1 MVQYANLLFPLY
13 VYPINNAWESL
24 ISAASQY
31 PDVTFTAVINPS
43 TGPAPD
49 ANGCPE
55 KNYVEGIASLNKYPN
70 IHTMGHVHTA
80 NRWDCGNLGTDI
92 CFCTAPAANVK
103 ANITTYANWATKG
116 CAGWSTINLDIH
128 IDSIFID
135 EAPGEDGGECLSCMT
150 DLTNHA
156 KTALTSAT
164 GGEVLFN
171 AGAATDLS
179 YFDVADA
186 IVILESTQ
194 AEYEMIPDI
203 GVRNGNGKYYN
214 KSPIIIHSASNAT
227 DKIQR
232 DTSTVLGL
240 DRDAFH
246 SLFYT
251 DRLTDRYAYFPYD
264 WAEIV
269 KEVNAVAQA
278 NKAILGGQD

>member
-1 MVQYANLLFPLY
+1 MVQYANFLFPLY
-13 VYPINNAWESL
+13 VYPINNAWEPL
-24 ISAASQY
+24 TSAASQY
-31 PDVTFTAVINPS
+31 PDITFTAVINPS

-49 ANGCPE
+49 VNGCPN
-55 KNYVEGIASLNKYPN
+55 KDYVEAIASLNKYPN
-70 IHTMGHVHTA
+70 IHTMGYVHTA
-80 NRWDCGNLGTDI
+80 NKWDCGPDGDWI
-92 CFCTAPAANVK
+92 CSCTAPAEEVK
-103 ANITTYANWATKG
+103 ANITTYASWATKG
-116 CAGWSTINLDIH
+116 CAGWSTVNPDIH

-135 EAPGEDGGECLSCMT
+135 EAPVEDDGVKCLSYMT

-156 KTALTSAT
+156 KTTLTSAT

-171 AGAATDLS
+171 AGYTTNLA
-179 YFDVADA
+179 YFDVADV
-186 IVILESTQ
+186 IIILEDTQ
-194 AEYEMIPDI
+194 ENYEEIPNI
-203 GVRNGNGKYYN
+203 GVRNGNGKYYS
-214 KSPIIIHSASNAT
+214 KSSMIIHSASNAT

-251 DRLTDRYAYFPYD
+251 DRATDQYAYFPYD

-278 NKAILGGQD
+278 NKAILGA

>member
-1 MVQYANLLFPLY
+1 M
-13 VYPINNAWESL
+13 
-24 ISAASQY
+24 SAAAQY

-49 ANGCPE
+49 ANGCPN
-55 KNYVEGIASLNKYPN
+55 KDHVEGIASLNKYPN
-70 IHTMGHVHTA
+70 IHTMGYVHTA
-80 NRWDCGNLGTDI
+80 NRWDCGASGKDI
-92 CFCTAPAANVK
+92 CFCTAPAADVK
-103 ANITTYANWATKG
+103 ANITTYASWKTKD
-116 CAGWSTINLDIH
+116 CEGWSTVNPDIH
-128 IDSIFID
+128 INSIFID
-135 EAPGEDGGECLSCMT
+135 EAPGQDGGSCLNYMA

-156 KTALTSAT
+156 KSSLTTAT

-179 YFDVADA
+179 YFDVADV
-186 IVILESTQ
+186 IIILEDTQ
-194 AEYEMIPDI
+194 AAYEAIPDI
-203 GVRNGNGKYYN
+203 GVRNGNGKYYQ
-214 KSPIIIHSASNAT
+214 KSSIILHSATNAT

-251 DRLTDRYAYFPYD
+251 DRSTDQYAYFPYD

-269 KEVNAVAQA
+269 KEVNMVAQA
-278 NKAILGGQD
+278 NKAILGA